1 MAFEK
6 QLLDRFDGV
15 DRERFGKQ
23 LATLGTNAAVIVVVA
38 YLIAVI
44 CTLGS

>member
-6 QLLDRFDGV
+6 QLLDRFEGM
-15 DRERFGKQ
+15 DRERFGKH
-23 LATLGTNAAVIVVVA
+23 LASLATNAAVIVVMA
-38 YLIAVI
+38 FLLAVI